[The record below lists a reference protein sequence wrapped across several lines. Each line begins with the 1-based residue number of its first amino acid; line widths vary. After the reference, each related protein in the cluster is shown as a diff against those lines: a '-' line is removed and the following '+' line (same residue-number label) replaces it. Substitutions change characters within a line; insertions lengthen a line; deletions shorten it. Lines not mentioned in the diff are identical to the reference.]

1 MCLFLKL
8 VFPTGSKV
16 LILKLVF
23 PTGSA
28 SRSEEGD
35 VLAVWGGGAQR
46 AAVGRSLHGLRQG
59 AAPADRRHRL
69 PQRAAASPHGLHHP
83 LHRARAQRRQCPRRR
98 PLGRVP
104 RGNRTP
110 RQVVP
115 HQRLQRQGGGRIDC
129 TEGPGLSAVL
139 RENILRWS
147 DCTEGPGLPVVLREN
162 ILRWSDRLYR
172 GPRPTCC
179 FTRGYTEV
187 VGLYRGPRPT
197 AVLREDI
204 LRWSV
209 LTIYLG
215 HNYSKPRISRTQV
228 D

>member
-1 MCLFLKL
+1 MLILKTCFSLPPTGSKVLILKLFSPQGVRCLFLKLFSPQGVMCLFLKL

-147 DCTEGPGLPVVLREN
+147 D
-162 ILRWSDRLYR
+162 RLYR

-179 FTRGYTEV
+179 FTREYTEV
-187 VGLYRGPRPT
+187 VGSTVQRAQAYLLFYER
-197 AVLREDI
+197 
-204 LRWSV
+204 
-209 LTIYLG
+209 IY
-215 HNYSKPRISRTQV
+215 
-228 D
+228 